1 MGPGRASEDTTLT
14 VRLALHQEGEVATRA
29 GRILLAE
36 RSLTALGLIDKHPTE
51 PDERLE
57 HVDVLATYD
66 ALITDSE
73 SPHAQIEAA
82 LSAGIS
88 CVVWA
93 DANGAAAE
101 YGKGFADAD
110 LRLLTGCNLGSGI
123 APSLTAHEVAAT
135 ETVLDVTTAWTEP
148 GTARRRGEPIPF
160 PEPVGSRWAEPRETD
175 YTDRAF
181 VARVSGPWAGAMARV
196 TGATEAGV
204 VTRIVGVADLAVH
217 LEALAL
223 AAGAAVYSQYPIGA
237 NRPADLADTYLSKAL
252 DVGLDVAA
260 HTHHSD

>member
-1 MGPGRASEDTTLT
+1 M
-14 VRLALHQEGEVATRA
+14 RLALHQEGEVATRA

-36 RSLTALGLIDKHPTE
+36 RSLTALGLIDNHPPE
-51 PDERLE
+51 PEDRHE
-57 HVDVLATYD
+57 HDDVLATSD
-66 ALITDSE
+66 AFLTDCE
-73 SPHAQIEAA
+73 SPHPQIEAA

-101 YGKGFADAD
+101 YGEAFEEAD
-110 LRLLTGCNLGSGI
+110 LCLLTGCNLGSGI

-148 GTARRRGEPIPF
+148 GTPRRRGQAIPF
-160 PEPVGSRWAEPRETD
+160 PEPVGSRWAEARETP

-181 VARVSGPWAGAMARV
+181 VAKVAGPWAGAMARV
-196 TGATEAGV
+196 TGATNAGV

-223 AAGAAVYSQYPIGA
+223 ATGAIVYSQYPPGA
-237 NRPADLADTYLSKAL
+237 SRPADSADAYLSKAL